1 MRPIVLQRGEKE
13 GGGGGGGARG
23 GGGRRRRK
31 KKKKG
36 GAINLGTEKWGG
48 GGRERE
54 RERERERA
62 KQWERRGRQA
72 ESTWVSQLS
81 RRTVR
86 LSESTEEKEK
96 PAERPCD

>member
-13 GGGGGGGARG
+13 GGGGGGEKRRG
-23 GGGRRRRK
+23 GK
-31 KKKKG
+31 KKKKKKKRRA
-36 GAINLGTEKWGG
+36 AI
-48 GGRERE
+48 READRE
-54 RERERERA
+54 LDRVSERERERA